1 MQSKSKDTTTHNRQ
15 LKSLANTRFCT
26 MMSMNMTSN
35 STLNVSSLAYRADRF
50 SRKNFTLPMIK
61 ENVELEIVTYTL
73 YGLIFMSGF
82 LGNLL
87 VVVKIVRSDKTKS
100 LKHCFLLNLAITD
113 LLTLFVVLPLTVTG
127 RHLAWPFGEFI
138 CKYIFPLT
146 DVVIA
151 VSVLTHVSI
160 SLDRYRTIIYP
171 MSSKPSHMQRL
182 FTLATIWVLSYLL
195 NGLPLSLVLRVGDGY
210 WVEKACV
217 LHWPNIHI
225 RNAYYLQRIIMIFI
239 LPIIVNLL
247 SYVRISKALKAS
259 LLLLQGSA
267 RGKKRETRI
276 RSQQRLIRMF
286 RAIFIAFVVCF
297 FPIHLLTM
305 LDLYLERFA
314 AWSGSGQL
322 FQVALVFA
330 YANSTCNPVI
340 LVIMSTDY
348 RKTFYSY
355 LPKIRCPTFSTAAK
369 DSEQL
374 SFKYREPGYTMQSLN
389 PRSKD
394 NFDDAHKYECY
405 DLTGESP
412 LQNNRYL
419 DGNEHEQVV

>member
-1 MQSKSKDTTTHNRQ
+1 MLNTSTT
-15 LKSLANTRFCT
+15 L
-26 MMSMNMTSN
+26 NMT
-35 STLNVSSLAYRADRF
+35 LNGTSINAINANRS
-50 SRKNFTLPMIK
+50 NFTMPLIK
-61 ENVELEIVTYTL
+61 ESIEVEIVTYTF
-73 YGLIFMSGF
+73 YGLIFVSGF
-82 LGNLL
+82 FGNLL
-87 VVVKIVRSDKTKS
+87 VIVKIVRSDKTKS
-100 LKHCFLLNLAITD
+100 LKHCFLLNLAVTD
-113 LLTLFVVLPLTVTG
+113 LLTLFIVLPLSISG
-127 RHLAWPFGEFI
+127 RYLSWPFGTFI

-182 FTLATIWVLSYLL
+182 LTLAAIWLISYLL
-195 NGLPLSLVLRVGDGY
+195 NGLPLSLVLGIGQGY
-210 WVEKACV
+210 WVSQACI
-217 LHWPNIHI
+217 LYWPNVHI
-225 RNAYYLQRIIMIFI
+225 RNAYYLQRLIIIFI

-247 SYVRISKALKAS
+247 SYIRISKALTAS

-286 RAIFIAFVVCF
+286 RAIFIAFVICF

-305 LDLYLERFA
+305 LHLYVESFGR
-314 AWSGSGQL
+314 WSGSGHV

-330 YANSTCNPVI
+330 YANSMCNPII

-355 LPKIRCPTFSTAAK
+355 LPKIRCPSFSSTVK
-369 DSEQL
+369 TNERVSY
-374 SFKYREPGYTMQSLN
+374 KYRERAYTMQSLN
-389 PRSKD
+389 PRTKD
-394 NFDDAHKYECY
+394 NYEVEDGQKYECY

-412 LQNNRYL
+412 LQNRFL
-419 DGNEHEQVV
+419 DQQGNEDDV

>member
-1 MQSKSKDTTTHNRQ
+1 MAIDLREINGTT
-15 LKSLANTRFCT
+15 
-26 MMSMNMTSN
+26 
-35 STLNVSSLAYRADRF
+35 
-50 SRKNFTLPMIK
+50 KNFPNIQNVTRPAMVD
-61 ENVELEIVTYTL
+61 NVELEITIYSF
-73 YGLIFMSGF
+73 YGVIFLSGF
-82 LGNLL
+82 FGNML
-87 VVVKIVRSDKTKS
+87 VVLKIIRSEKTKS
-100 LKHCFLLNLAITD
+100 MKHCFLLNLAITD
-113 LLTLFVVLPLTVTG
+113 LLTLFIVLPLTITG
-127 RHLAWPFGEFI
+127 RYLSWPFGEFV

-171 MSSKPSHMQRL
+171 MSAKPSHLQRIL
-182 FTLATIWVLSYLL
+182 TLVAIWVISYLL
-195 NGLPLSLVLRVGDGY
+195 NGLPLSLVLQLGDGY
-210 WVEKACV
+210 WVPQACI
-217 LHWPNIHI
+217 LKWPNIHVK
-225 RNAYYLQRIIMIFI
+225 NAYYLQRVVMIFF

-247 SYVRISKALKAS
+247 SYIRISKALKAS

-297 FPIHLLTM
+297 FPIHILTM
-305 LDLYLERFA
+305 LSLFVENFYL
-314 AWSGSGQL
+314 WSGSGQV

-330 YANSTCNPVI
+330 YANSMCNPVI

-355 LPKIRCPTFSTAAK
+355 LPRIRCPSCSILLEKKEGMSLTC
-369 DSEQL
+369 
-374 SFKYREPGYTMQSLN
+374 REVSYSMHSLHR
-389 PRSKD
+389 RSKEE
-394 NFDDAHKYECY
+394 NLEDAGKYECY

-412 LQNNRYL
+412 LQMRYL
-419 DGNEHEQVV
+419 EQEGNQI